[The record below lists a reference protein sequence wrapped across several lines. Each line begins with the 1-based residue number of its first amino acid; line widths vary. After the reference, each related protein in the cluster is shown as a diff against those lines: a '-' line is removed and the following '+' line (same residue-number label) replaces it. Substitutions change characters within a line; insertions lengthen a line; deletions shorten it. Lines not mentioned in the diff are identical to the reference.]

1 MSYLYV
7 FFVLV
12 LWLFFIVFT
21 SIYMILRIL
30 TLLYFVPVASYTWFR
45 PLISVGWYIF
55 TVYFFLFSAS
65 GFSFSLFTLLF
76 FSFYFFRSAFF
87 FSSFIF
93 RTFGSLWS
101 SAEYI
106 LNPLFYTGCQPFN
119 LWGNWNSVKTVPHSL
134 VFHRYILICITL
146 LRQLHPQFV
155 LFLLLIRFPGSV
167 LFYLFLTFTRL

>member
-55 TVYFFLFSAS
+55 TVYFFFFPLVAFLF
-65 GFSFSLFTLLF
+65 LFLLSF
-76 FSFYFFRSAFF
+76 FSVFIFSVRRFF

-106 LNPLFYTGCQPFN
+106 LNPLFYTGCQPLN

-146 LRQLHPQFV
+146 LRQLHPQYV
-155 LFLLLIRFPGSV
+155 LFLLLIGFPGSV

>member
-1 MSYLYV
+1 MSYLYA

-87 FSSFIF
+87 FLLSFFALSGRCGAVRSTSWIHYSTRGVSRLIYGEIEIPWKPFRILWYFTAIFWYASLCSVNFIHSMCYFYYLLDFRVPCFSTSS
-93 RTFGSLWS
+93 
-101 SAEYI
+101 
-106 LNPLFYTGCQPFN
+106 
-119 LWGNWNSVKTVPHSL
+119 
-134 VFHRYILICITL
+134 
-146 LRQLHPQFV
+146 
-155 LFLLLIRFPGSV
+155 
-167 LFYLFLTFTRL
+167 